1 MNIHV
6 HGISVLPQIE
16 VDEICLWLL
25 QSHQQVPVPYA
36 KNDYSQE
43 PQAFGI
49 SLLLNSG

>member
-6 HGISVLPQIE
+6 HGVLVLSQLE
-16 VDEICLWLL
+16 VDEICLQLL
-25 QSHQQVPVPYA
+25 QSHQQVPAPYS
-36 KNDYSQE
+36 KNHYSQE